1 MKTLYKRAKNG
12 KIQQWTIEVQGD
24 KYRTHEGYVDGQITT
39 SKWTVCTAKN
49 VGKSNEVTA
58 EQQAVREATS
68 KWKKKQER
76 GYVQD
81 IAFIDSVHIIEPML
95 AHKWRDYENKIGDDE
110 PLASQP
116 KLDGIRCIGTKAGL
130 FTRKGKRIVAVPHI
144 EQEVKKILEGLPEN
158 YYLDGEL
165 YNHELKDDFNKITSI
180 VRKQKPTEKDIELAE
195 SLMQYHIYDIDA
207 PGSFAQRYQSLIHL
221 LATPSKF
228 IKRVETTFLVNKT
241 DTRPCSQETLLDELY
256 QQYLE
261 QGYEGQIIRL
271 SNSEYKNGR
280 SKSLLK
286 RKEFID
292 QEFTIVDIEEGTGNR
307 SGMMGRIKF
316 DGFDANARGSHDY
329 WKELLVNK
337 ENYIGK
343 QATVRFQNWTPDGKP
358 RFPVVVAIR
367 DYE

>member
-12 KIQQWTIEVQGD
+12 KIQQWTIEVRDD
-24 KYRTHEGYVDGQITT
+24 KYRTHEGYVNGQITT

-58 EQQAVREATS
+58 KQQAVREATS

-76 GYVQD
+76 GYTPHID
-81 IAFIDSVHIIEPML
+81 FIDDVHIIDPML
-95 AHKWRDYENKIGDDE
+95 AHKWRDYESKVSDDE

-116 KLDGIRCIGTKAGL
+116 KLDGIRCIGTKNGL

-195 SLMQYHIYDIDA
+195 SLIQYHVYDIDA
-207 PGSFAQRYQSLIHL
+207 PGSFAMRYQSLIEL
-221 LATPSKF
+221 FAFPQRKVVLVKTIFLA
-228 IKRVETTFLVNKT
+228 NKT
-241 DTRPCSQETLLDELY
+241 SALLDKLY

-261 QGYEGQIIRL
+261 QGYEGQIIRI

-280 SKSLLK
+280 SRNLLK

-292 QEFTIVDIEEGTGNR
+292 QEFTIIDIEEGTGNR

-316 DGFDANARGSHDY
+316 DGFDANARGSHAY
-329 WKELLVNK
+329 WKELLRNK
-337 ENYIGK
+337 DIYIGK